1 MKKQIRMLFISCIA
15 IISCFIISGCA
26 DMQIGFN
33 FNKDGTVTAQRSIAV
48 SSSLIK
54 KNEIEKSKEDDRKK
68 GFEIKDNSDGYAAAK
83 TYAGILDVV
92 NDGGN
97 LWNPDENF
105 NGVQV
110 RKGLLYDYY
119 SLDLFIKGQ
128 KYDIPKSNYQANVS
142 SYFSPNVKMNIWQY
156 NEYRQNTEAQ
166 AEEMNQMAD
175 QVTKAAI
182 DSFKMNFTFNIP
194 YSVDNTNADNKT
206 NEGKTL
212 TWNLKPAF
220 MDNKDLAIQ
229 AQFKIYHEST
239 IIELIIAG
247 VVLLVIAIIL
257 VVIGIIKNDNP
268 KRRKILFGI
277 AALILILIASFAS
290 YAKYSIDNPPKL
302 IASDRILG
310 KDAKDC
316 NGEPIADTL
325 KNEKSIPVNSIEEVA
340 ATLKS
345 KEVNGTVLA
354 ISVKNADGFLA
365 LVNMDSKILFA
376 IYDAKDNSI
385 ALLPYS
391 SKTLN
396 FRANTSTFSN
406 GKKDYNPLIFNME
419 ISNDNK
425 DSQDKNLG
433 IWNGTKHIFPVYAV
447 FKVDD
452 NGNIIPGMLTSGSG
466 LKPSHYQS
474 PLKEPRNVNLA
485 NVLLTH
491 MDSLKR
497 DIKERNINLPNSGQ

>member
-1 MKKQIRMLFISCIA
+1 
-15 IISCFIISGCA
+15 
-26 DMQIGFN
+26 MQMGVN
-33 FNKDGTVTAQRSIAV
+33 LNKDGTVTLQRSIAT
-48 SSSLIK
+48 SSGLIEK
-54 KNEIEKSKEDDRKK
+54 RQIEKSKEDDRKK
-68 GFEIKDNSDGYAAAK
+68 GFEIKDNSDGYVATK
-83 TYAGILDVV
+83 TYADILDVV

-128 KYDIPKSNYQANVS
+128 KYDIPKSNYQANIP

-156 NEYRQNTEAQ
+156 NEYRQNAEAQ
-166 AEEMNQMAD
+166 TEEMNQMTD
-175 QVTKAAI
+175 QATRAAI
-182 DSFKMNFTFNIP
+182 DSLKMNFTFNIP
-194 YSVDNTNADNKT
+194 YPVDNTNADNKM

-220 MDNKDLAIQ
+220 MDNTDITLQ

-239 IIELIIAG
+239 IVGLIVVG
-247 VVLLVIAIIL
+247 VILLIVTIIL
-257 VVIGIIKNDNP
+257 VFVGIIKKDNP
-268 KRRKILFGI
+268 KRRNVLFGI
-277 AALILILIASFAS
+277 AGLILILIASFAG

-302 IASDRILG
+302 TAGDRILEKDVKDSNG
-310 KDAKDC
+310 K
-316 NGEPIADTL
+316 PLADTL

-345 KEVNGTVLA
+345 KEINGTISSV
-354 ISVKNADGFLA
+354 SVKDEAGFLA
-365 LVNMDSKILFA
+365 LLNVDAKLFFA
-376 IYDAKDNSI
+376 IYDAKDSSI
-385 ALLPYS
+385 AMVPYS

-396 FRANTSTFSN
+396 FRANTVTFHD
-406 GKKDYNPLIFNME
+406 GKKYYNPLIFNME
-419 ISNDNK
+419 IFDDNK
-425 DSQDKNLG
+425 DSQDNKLG
-433 IWNGTKHIFPVYAV
+433 VWNGTKHIFPIYAI

-452 NGNIIPGMLTSGSG
+452 TGKINPGMLTSGSG
-466 LKPSHYQS
+466 LKPSHYHS
-474 PLKEPRNVNLA
+474 PLKEQRNVNLA

-497 DIKERNINLPNSGQ
+497 DIKERNINLPNDGQ